1 MVLIPSFLIG
11 VNSRE
16 GSKYEE
22 EVVCITIC
30 PTIIYCISC
39 LFREKDSKQ
48 AGTSKSGTPKD
59 GGTLT
64 IGVSD
69 NPETM
74 NPLYANDRVSLTV
87 QQALYAPLYHMEDGK
102 KKFVLAESFTP
113 SEDQLTWTLKLKD
126 NLKWHDGKKITSDD
140 IAFTFQSILDE
151 KQNSSSRENFVLRK
165 TA

>member
-1 MVLIPSFLIG
+1 MKRKLFALPFVLL
-11 VNSRE
+11 
-16 GSKYEE
+16 
-22 EVVCITIC
+22 
-30 PTIIYCISC
+30 
-39 LFREKDSKQ
+39 LFIALAACSGEKDSKQ

-69 NPETM
+69 NPDTM

-151 KQNSSSRENFVLRK
+151 KQNSSSRENFICNYS
-165 TA
+165 A

>member
-1 MVLIPSFLIG
+1 
-11 VNSRE
+11 
-16 GSKYEE
+16 
-22 EVVCITIC
+22 
-30 PTIIYCISC
+30 
-39 LFREKDSKQ
+39 
-48 AGTSKSGTPKD
+48 
-59 GGTLT
+59 

-69 NPETM
+69 NPDTM

-140 IAFTFQSILDE
+140 IAFTFQSILD
-151 KQNSSSRENFVLRK
+151 
-165 TA
+165 

>member
-1 MVLIPSFLIG
+1 MKRKLFALPFVLILLIALAACSG
-11 VNSRE
+11 
-16 GSKYEE
+16 G
-22 EVVCITIC
+22 
-30 PTIIYCISC
+30 
-39 LFREKDSKQ
+39 KDSSKQ

-102 KKFVLAESFTP
+102 KSLFL
-113 SEDQLTWTLKLKD
+113 LK
-126 NLKWHDGKKITSDD
+126 
-140 IAFTFQSILDE
+140 A
-151 KQNSSSRENFVLRK
+151 LRLQRIN
-165 TA
+165 